1 MLQANDATKSDVKE
15 VIKMQLENTP
25 KRKGGE
31 KSANDTNDKI
41 NTTNVTYNLGLHRGK
56 NFLRLNIRSS

>member
-1 MLQANDATKSDVKE
+1 MKE

-41 NTTNVTYNLGLHRGK
+41 NTTNVTYNLGLHCRK

>member
-1 MLQANDATKSDVKE
+1 
-15 VIKMQLENTP
+15 MQLENTP

-31 KSANDTNDKI
+31 KSGNDTNDKN